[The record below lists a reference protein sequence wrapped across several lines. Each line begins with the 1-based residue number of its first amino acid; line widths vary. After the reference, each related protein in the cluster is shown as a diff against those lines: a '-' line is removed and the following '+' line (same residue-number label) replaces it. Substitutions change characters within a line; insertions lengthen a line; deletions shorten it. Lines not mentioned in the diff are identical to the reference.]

1 MCFKYRC
8 KFQKPSEVVTGDPL
22 VLKIVVNYARQLN
35 GQRALR
41 QIVGP
46 IIEKILSDKT
56 LSIETNPVDIY
67 KCWRNQLEMET
78 GETQYVYVL
87 TIVL

>member
-1 MCFKYRC
+1 M
-8 KFQKPSEVVTGDPL
+8 
-22 VLKIVVNYARQLN
+22 VVNYARQLH

-46 IIEKILSDKT
+46 TIEQILADRT

-78 GETQYVYVL
+78 GETS
-87 TIVL
+87 

>member
-1 MCFKYRC
+1 M
-8 KFQKPSEVVTGDPL
+8 TGNPL
-22 VLKIVVNYARQLN
+22 VLKMVVNYTRQLN

-46 IIEKILSDKT
+46 LIEKVLSNKT

-67 KCWRNQLEMET
+67 KCWRNQLETET
-78 GETQYVYVL
+78 GEAL
-87 TIVL
+87 

>member
-1 MCFKYRC
+1 M
-8 KFQKPSEVVTGDPL
+8 
-22 VLKIVVNYARQLN
+22 VVNYARQLN

-46 IIEKILSDKT
+46 IIEKILADRT
-56 LSIETNPVDIY
+56 LNIETNPIDIY

-78 GETQYVYVL
+78 GETL
-87 TIVL
+87 

>member
-1 MCFKYRC
+1 M
-8 KFQKPSEVVTGDPL
+8 
-22 VLKIVVNYARQLN
+22 VVNYARQLN

-46 IIEKILSDKT
+46 IIEKILADRT
-56 LSIETNPVDIY
+56 LSIETNPIDIY

-78 GETQYVYVL
+78 GQTL
-87 TIVL
+87 

>member
-1 MCFKYRC
+1 M
-8 KFQKPSEVVTGDPL
+8 
-22 VLKIVVNYARQLN
+22 VVNYARQLN

-46 IIEKILSDKT
+46 IIEKVLADRT
-56 LSIETNPVDIY
+56 LNIETNPVDIY

-78 GETQYVYVL
+78 GETL
-87 TIVL
+87 